1 MRWSGEEAGVTLEDG
16 GGRLVALRGQ
26 VVTDYEV
33 WAEGTVLFEGGSI
46 AEVSPD
52 DTLLGD
58 AEEVHEHPDS
68 FLLPGFVDLQVNG
81 AFGVDV
87 ASESHRVAELSEAL
101 ISTGTTAYLPTV
113 ISSPESLYEEV
124 LPTLASATKVPP
136 SGAGAEPLGVHL
148 EGPFIDLDKRGAHA
162 AAHVLPPD
170 PGLLLRLL
178 DLAPVRVLT
187 LAPDLEGADELMML
201 ASRRGVVVSAG
212 HSGAPFE
219 VAYEAFDAS
228 VAGVTHL
235 FNAMSALH
243 HREPGLPGAAFA
255 HPRVVCGL
263 IADGVHVHPE
273 MVALA
278 FRMLGPDRVYLV
290 TDALAATGMGDGEYR
305 LATRTVYLDGG
316 VPTLGSGEIAGS
328 VLTMGEAFRNVL
340 AFTGCTLPEAAR
352 MASTTPAR
360 LVGENR
366 RKGRITP
373 GYHADVAVLA
383 PDLSVEAV
391 WRGGEL
397 AYEREGSNG

>member
-1 MRWSGEEAGVTLEDG
+1 MRETEG
-16 GGRLVALRGQ
+16 GRGRLVALRGQ

-33 WAEGTVLFEGGSI
+33 WPEGTVLFEGGAI
-46 AEVSPD
+46 ADVSPD
-52 DTLLGD
+52 DSLLGD
-58 AEEVHEHPDS
+58 AEEVHEHLDS
-68 FLLPGFVDLQVNG
+68 LLLPGFVDLQVNG

-87 ASESHRVAELSEAL
+87 ASEPHRVAELSKAL
-101 ISTGTTAYLPTV
+101 LATGTTSYLPTV

-124 LPTLASATKVPP
+124 LPALAAATGGSS

-162 AAHVLPPD
+162 ATHVVPPD
-170 PGLLLRLL
+170 PGFLLRLL

-187 LAPDLEGADELMML
+187 LAPELEGADELMTL

-212 HSGAPFE
+212 HSGARFE
-219 VAYEAFDAS
+219 TAYEAFDAS

-235 FNAMSALH
+235 FNAMSAMH

-263 IADGVHVHPE
+263 IADGIHVHPE
-273 MVALA
+273 MVSLA
-278 FRMLGPDRVYLV
+278 FRMLGPDRVCLV
-290 TDALAATGMGDGEYR
+290 TDAIAAAGMGDGEYR

-316 VPTLGSGEIAGS
+316 VPRLGSGALAGS
-328 VLTMGEAFRNVL
+328 TLTTNEAFRNAL

-360 LVGENR
+360 LVGEGR
-366 RKGRITP
+366 RKGRLIP
-373 GYHADVAVLA
+373 GYDADVAVLA

-391 WRGGEL
+391 WRAGEL
-397 AYEREGSNG
+397 AYEKEGSSR